1 MIAVARAGGN
11 GFFVM
16 TASGKVLKD
25 FRYTLEGLA
34 EFKKLPAEERTPKK
48 VERITVNPPGLYHS
62 IVDAHWPPPPPET
75 LVLRTHTR
83 AVDYD
88 KQDRLIRAEKDYKGR
103 PVWAYTTG
111 PARDWLW
118 LTEAEWKSLIPAQPA
133 KGMKFPVPR
142 PIAYRIFRYYL
153 DDSCGGAHWFWKAAE
168 VRAGELTLTVEEASP
183 GHIKLRLE
191 GNAALSSGDAPKESR
206 RCEASFLGFL
216 NYDRAKKRFS
226 RFDIVAIAPDYRV
239 PASYRPDWGHAKA
252 LAIAFDL
259 ATPETLGYG
268 APPYALYRTCEVG
281 YHAAR
286 QTDRYLAI
294 DHPQLKP
301 YFEAD
306 R

>member
-1 MIAVARAGGN
+1 MIAVARSGGN
-11 GFFVM
+11 GWFVM

-25 FRYTLEGLA
+25 FRYTPAGLA
-34 EFKKLPAEERTPKK
+34 EFKKLPPEERTPKT

-75 LVLRTHTR
+75 LVLRVHTR

-88 KQDRLIRAEKDYKGR
+88 KQDRLIRAERDYKGR
-103 PVWAYTTG
+103 PVWAFTTG

-118 LTEAEWKSLIPAQPA
+118 LTEAEWKSLVPEKPTQ
-133 KGMKFPVPR
+133 GMKATVPR

-153 DDSCGGAHWFWKAAE
+153 DDSCGGAHWFWKAGD
-168 VRAGELTLTVEEASP
+168 VRSGELTLTVEAASAD
-183 GHIKLRLE
+183 HIKLRLE
-191 GNAALSSGDAPKESR
+191 GSAALKNGDTPRESR
-206 RCEASFLGFL
+206 SCEASFLGFL
-216 NYDRAKKRFS
+216 NYDRSKKRFS
-226 RFDIVAIAPDYRV
+226 RFDVVALVGDYRV
-239 PASYRPDWGHAKA
+239 PENHRPDWGHARA

-259 ATPETLGYG
+259 ATDDTLGYG
-268 APPYALYRTCEVG
+268 APPYALYRNCEPG

-286 QTDRYLAI
+286 QTDRYLPI